1 MKNWN
6 LKTKLAGLIGSLML
20 GTLLFTGFGAAAAE
34 PPPEPA
40 ASQSEPAAPDQ
51 SLEDKRAKMREFREQ
66 VREKWNALSDAQK
79 QEIYDLAETRMNA
92 DIGWLQKLADT
103 GILDSGM
110 VSERIGRMQE
120 RMKQLRDSGECPLSM
135 GHPRHAHEN
144 PDSHS

>member
-1 MKNWN
+1 MKKSN

-66 VREKWNALSDAQK
+66 VR
-79 QEIYDLAETRMNA
+79 
-92 DIGWLQKLADT
+92 
-103 GILDSGM
+103 
-110 VSERIGRMQE
+110 
-120 RMKQLRDSGECPLSM
+120 
-135 GHPRHAHEN
+135 
-144 PDSHS
+144 